1 MKRFGKKH
9 IMENK
14 KITKKEIKEKIVEIF
29 DVENRSMNIRE
40 ITNLLNERFGMIR
53 SQPIIRNYL
62 DELIKEE
69 ELKLQ
74 KN

>member
-1 MKRFGKKH
+1 
-9 IMENK
+9 MENK